1 MAFMEKLTY
10 TPTTVTN
17 YQTAEE
23 FIEVELRRG
32 MEDGDIY
39 AELDVD
45 GTDLWQQYRD
55 AIIEVHANR
64 TATLDVETQVLSMVK
79 TWPDEDTRDQ
89 YYIIKYSYCDENHP
103 LHHGNFDIIKSVEI
117 EIT

>member
-1 MAFMEKLTY
+1 MAFIEKLTY

-32 MEDGDIY
+32 MADGALY
-39 AELDVD
+39 AELDAAAS
-45 GTDLWQQYRD
+45 DLWLQYRD
-55 AIIEVHANR
+55 AIIEVHTNR

-89 YYIIKYSYCDENHP
+89 YYVIKYSYCDENHP
-103 LHHGNFDIIKSVEI
+103 QHHSNFNIIKSVEI
-117 EIT
+117 ETT